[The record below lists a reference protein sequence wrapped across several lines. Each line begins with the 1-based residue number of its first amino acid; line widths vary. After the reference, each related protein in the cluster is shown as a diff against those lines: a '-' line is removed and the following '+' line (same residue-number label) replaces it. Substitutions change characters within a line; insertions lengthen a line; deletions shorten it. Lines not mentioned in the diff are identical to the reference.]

1 MTRLLPFPLLAAA
14 LFLMWLLLNGIS
26 VGQVVLGA
34 VVAVGTA
41 LLVVP
46 LRPARLGIRRWS
58 AIPKLVGVVTVDVIR
73 SNLAVARVIAAPSQ
87 AGHTSGFIEI
97 PLELRHPTA
106 LAVLAC
112 ILTCTPGTAWLEY
125 RSSTG
130 RLLFHVLD
138 LVEEAD
144 WIDLIKRRYEPLL
157 MELFP

>member
-26 VGQVVLGA
+26 VGQVLLGTI
-34 VVAVGTA
+34 VAVGTA

-46 LRPARLGIRRWS
+46 LRPERLSIRRWS
-58 AIPKLVGVVTVDVIR
+58 AIPRLVGVVTVDVIR
-73 SNLAVARVIAAPSQ
+73 SNLAVARVIAAPSR
-87 AGHTSGFIEI
+87 AGHTSGFIDI
-97 PLELRHPTA
+97 ALELRNPTA

-138 LVEEAD
+138 LVDEED
-144 WIDLIKRRYEPLL
+144 WINLIKRRYEPLL